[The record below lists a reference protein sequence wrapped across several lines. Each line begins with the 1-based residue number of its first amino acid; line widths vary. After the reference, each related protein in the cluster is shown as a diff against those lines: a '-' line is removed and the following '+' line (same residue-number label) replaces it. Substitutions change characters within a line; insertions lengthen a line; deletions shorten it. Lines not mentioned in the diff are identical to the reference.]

1 MKKLLYITPHLST
14 GGAPQY
20 LLKKIEFLSS
30 VYDIYVIEYS
40 DHGHYRVQKNKI
52 IKLLGDKHKT
62 LYEDKNEILK
72 HIESWNPDF
81 IHFVEMPEFFMHD
94 YISNIIYRKDRPY
107 KIFETS
113 HDSSFHYTGKKFFP
127 DKFLFCS
134 DNQLINFKD
143 LSIPSCV
150 IEYPIENPK
159 INKSESFNTL
169 KLEKDV
175 KHVVN
180 VGLFTPRKNQAE
192 IFEYAKILRDFPI
205 KFHFVGNTAPNFQQY
220 WEPLLKNKPDNC
232 VVWGERSD
240 VGNFYSAMDLFLF
253 SSRGHSGDKETN
265 PLVIKEALSYN
276 MKSLIH
282 RIDTYLDKFDDKL
295 TYLSDDLHVNS
306 LKILNEL
313 DLQDEFFKIDL
324 EHNEQD
330 GSIKLLLNCLKYFN
344 VLKDKMLCV
353 YDLKTDQLIYRTRIS
368 MESYWVVLNSRKQFL
383 SGLSVRI
390 YDLDY
395 QYFSNISDDNLLTR
409 HNIIFEKEFDFNNE
423 LGLKNLCSIKDDPSA
438 WFTMYEIFLQE
449 IYKNINIQKDDIVVD
464 VGGHYGFF
472 DLYCLD
478 NGASHVYAFEPSR
491 KTFDV
496 LCKNL
501 KNKNNVTKINMAL
514 SDKNGEKEF
523 IHVGSSAVHSF
534 YESFNTHES
543 NDVNMGLKIK
553 EKVKTISF
561 DSFIKNYSIDRID
574 VLKLD
579 CEGSEWDILPTIS
592 DDFLKRKV
600 RKIVMEVHDFHETN
614 DEESRKKRSADLI
627 GRLRECEY
635 EVDYE
640 PKILNGECGN
650 LFAKR
655 IPKIKMVHMLVDVNG
670 DREKESIRQL
680 KAFSEYS
687 GFEYVQMIN
696 ELYTEL
702 PPRDTCARPEVVQME
717 PGEYMLSPAHYGNF
731 LAHKKAIE
739 THLNDENDAVIFC
752 ECDAI
757 LIEPFEKVYKTIL
770 DRFDDM
776 RYNNMKF
783 MNMAK
788 RIENMPHTEFNQ
800 YLGTTNRMS
809 EAHFYLIPTNERE
822 FFVNQLNNTG
832 WDTYDLWLN
841 NCVMWHGFGCILKE
855 PLSIQCSGD
864 SYLDKKYK
872 DGTTGLNENKL
883 IELREKNNA

>member
-62 LYEDKNEILK
+62 LYDDKNEILK
-72 HIESWNPDF
+72 HIESWKPDF

-94 YISNIIYRKDRPY
+94 NISSIIYREDRPY

-159 INKSESFNTL
+159 INKSESFNAL

-192 IFEYAKILRDFPI
+192 IFEYAKILKDFPV

-232 VVWGERSD
+232 LVWGERSD

-330 GSIKLLLNCLKYFN
+330 GSIKLLLNCLKYFD
-344 VLKDKMLCV
+344 VLKNKMLCV
-353 YDLKTDQLIYRTRIS
+353 YDLKTDQLIYRTKIS
-368 MESYWVVLNSRKQFL
+368 IESSWVVLNSRKQFL
-383 SGLSVRI
+383 SGLSIRI

-395 QYFSNISDDNLLTR
+395 RYFSNISDDNLLTR
-409 HNIIFEKEFDFNNE
+409 HNVIFEKEFDFNNE
-423 LGLKNLCSIKDDPSA
+423 LGLKNLHSIKDDPSA
-438 WFTMYEIFLQE
+438 WFTMYEIFLQK
-449 IYKNINIQKDDIVVD
+449 IYKNINVQMNDIVVD

-478 NGASHVYAFEPSR
+478 NEVSHVYTFEPSR

-514 SDKNGEKEF
+514 SDKNEEKEF

-579 CEGSEWDILPTIS
+579 CEGSEWDILPTIN

-600 RKIVMEVHDFHETN
+600 RKIVMEVHDFHKNN
-614 DEESRKKRSADLI
+614 DEDSRKKRSLDLI
-627 GRLRECEY
+627 NRLKECEY

-680 KAFSEYS
+680 KAFSDYS

-702 PPRDTCARPEVVQME
+702 PPKDTCARPDVVQME
-717 PGEYMLSPAHYGNF
+717 PGDYMLSPAHYGNF

-757 LIEPFEKVYKTIL
+757 LIEPFDKVYKTIL

-800 YLGTTNRMS
+800 YLGTTSRMS

-822 FFVNQLNNTG
+822 FFVNQLNSTG

-841 NCVMWHGFGCILKE
+841 NNVIWHGFGCILKE